1 MQQAAFRQLGLA
13 WQYLAWETPPD
24 QVSARVAG
32 LRGPAFVG
40 ANVTVPHKAAVIPL
54 LDAVDPEAG
63 FVGAVNTIV
72 NDGGRLVGYNTDVPG
87 FLRAL
92 REDLGFD
99 PAGASVLV
107 LGAGGAA
114 RAVAYGL
121 LRAKCRALLL
131 ANRGGSRAAGLAA
144 ALSATGST
152 NMATVPWDAAA
163 LLAAAIDCDL
173 VVNTTTVGMHGSP
186 AAGESPLPAG
196 ALRPRQAVF
205 DLVYNPSD
213 TPLVRAARE
222 AGARAL
228 SGLPML
234 VYQGAAAFTLWTGL
248 AAPVEV
254 MRAAATAA
262 LKGE

>member
-1 MQQAAFRQLGLA
+1 
-13 WQYLAWETPPD
+13 
-24 QVSARVAG
+24 
-32 LRGPAFVG
+32 VG
-40 ANVTVPHKAAVIPL
+40 ANVTVPHKAAVITL

-63 FVGAVNTIV
+63 FIGAVNTIV
-72 NDGGRLVGYNTDVPG
+72 NDGGRLVGFNTDVPG

-92 REDLGFD
+92 RDDLGFD

-121 LRAKCRALLL
+121 LQARCRTLLL
-131 ANRGGSRAAGLAA
+131 ANRGGSRAADLAA
-144 ALSATGST
+144 ALVATGGT
-152 NMATVPWDAAA
+152 KVDTVPWDAGA
-163 LLAAAIDCDL
+163 LLAAASGCDL
-173 VVNTTTVGMHGSP
+173 VVNTTTVGMHGGP
-186 AAGESPLPAG
+186 ADGESPLPAG

-213 TPLVRAARE
+213 TSFVLAARE

-248 AAPVEV
+248 PAPVEV
-254 MRAAATAA
+254 MRAAAAAA
-262 LKGE
+262 LTGE